1 MTQESSTIN
10 ELVTRFEAFAVSER
24 NLYSGEDNNRVG
36 LALAQV
42 GRYLRFVAI
51 TEDRYLQVSRE
62 VAKKFWESIEAT
74 KGQSGTRTL
83 TKKEIAELEE
93 DGRRSLSLQYEIES
107 FFLFSKILLDKCAQF
122 VEDYFGDGR
131 SLSLKSHR
139 KWCKVLNEYVKAKEL
154 HVPDEMPDL
163 MEALLVEVGEYRD
176 KGITHQRNPRTMHGT
191 SIYRDGEARITTTT
205 LYPKTSDR
213 SFTSP
218 VVATVTEL
226 LEKYIAC
233 LLQLIEQNRERS
245 RYLLK

>member
-1 MTQESSTIN
+1 MLRGGRQAVTQESSTIN
-10 ELVTRFEAFAVSER
+10 DLVARFEEFAVSER

-93 DGRRSLSLQYEIES
+93 DGRRSLLLHYEIES

-122 VEDYFGDGR
+122 VEDYFGGER
-131 SLSLKSHR
+131 GLSRQPHR
-139 KWCKVLNEYVKAKEL
+139 EWCKVLNEYVKAKKL
-154 HVPDEMPDL
+154 NVPDEMPGL
-163 MEALLVEVGEYRD
+163 MKALL
-176 KGITHQRNPRTMHGT
+176 K
-191 SIYRDGEARITTTT
+191 
-205 LYPKTSDR
+205 
-213 SFTSP
+213 
-218 VVATVTEL
+218 
-226 LEKYIAC
+226 
-233 LLQLIEQNRERS
+233 
-245 RYLLK
+245 